1 MTEAPAVMAAAEVM
15 AVEKEEATGAETVTV
30 RAGVARAVAVKVAGA
45 VAAIPA
51 L

>member
-1 MTEAPAVMAAAEVM
+1 M
-15 AVEKEEATGAETVTV
+15 AVEQEEATGGETVTV
-30 RAGVARAVAVKVAGA
+30 QAAARQAVAVKVAGA